1 MTDLRDRQ
9 DPSLQADIAA
19 ASNSGE
25 AYELSQNIG
34 VNPSRAPTIGDVIA
48 ARMGRRGMLRGML
61 GVTAMSMAAG
71 GLTQALMSSTAVAA
85 TAADSQFKFKEV
97 PHGVD
102 DKHHLAEGYDAEIM
116 IRWGDPVTA
125 GAPDFDPLNQTTA
138 KQAMQFGYNCDY
150 VGFTPL
156 PYGSKNGAHG
166 LLCVNHEYTIPQLMF
181 KDVPAPASGRTDLS
195 KITAEMANIEMA
207 AHGGSIVEVRRDA
220 AGKWSYVK
228 DSRFNRRV
236 TMMTPM
242 KISGAAA
249 GDARMRTKADPTGA
263 AVLGMVNNC
272 AGGMTPWGTWLSAEE
287 NFHGYFLGKLPDG
300 HPETVNH
307 KRYGVPD
314 GWYNWGQYHDRM
326 DVSKEPNEPNRFGW
340 IVEID
345 PYDPTSTPVK
355 RTALG
360 RFKHEGAES
369 IINKDGRLVV
379 YMGDD
384 ERFEYVYKFVS
395 NQRVD
400 LNNRE
405 ANRDLLDNGTLF
417 VAKFSEDGAVLWMPI
432 VWGAGPLTPAN
443 GFNSQADVLIEAR
456 RAADLLGA
464 TPMDRPEDIEPNQ
477 KTNKVYVTLTN
488 NERRKA
494 DDANEPRRPNKAN
507 PRAANLWGQI
517 VEMIPPGDD
526 HAALT
531 FKWEMLI
538 IAGNPADGAVKG
550 VYHSATSKDGWFAC
564 PDNMAIDHAGRTWF
578 GTDQGTGWARA
589 SGTADGIWAVE
600 TEGALRG
607 YSRQFWRNPVGAEI
621 CGMSFLPDDRTM
633 TIAVQHPAAD
643 GAKQYKGFERDSTF
657 ADPATR
663 WPDFKPDMPP
673 RPSVVFVTKKD
684 GGVIGS

>member
-1 MTDLRDRQ
+1 MLDARDTL
-9 DPSLQADIAA
+9 DTSLQEDIAN

-25 AYELSQNIG
+25 AYELSQNQGI
-34 VNPSRAPTIGDVIA
+34 NPSRAPTIGDVING
-48 ARMGRRGMLRGML
+48 RLGRRGMLRGML
-61 GVTAMSMAAG
+61 GVTAMSMATG
-71 GLTQALMSSTAVAA
+71 GLTQALMSSASYAA

-102 DKHHLAEGYDAEIM
+102 EKHHLAEGYDAQILL
-116 IRWGDPVTA
+116 RWGDPVTA
-125 GAPDFDPLNQTTA
+125 GAPDFDPMNQTAA

-156 PYGSKNGAHG
+156 PYGSKNPAHG

-181 KDVPAPASGRTDLS
+181 QDVPAPASGRTDLS

-207 AHGGSIVEVRRDA
+207 AHGGSVVEVRRDA

-228 DSRFNRRV
+228 NSPFNRRV
-236 TMMTPM
+236 TMMTEM
-242 KISGAAA
+242 QISGAAG
-249 GDARMRTKADPTGA
+249 GDARLRTKADPTGTK
-263 AVLGMVNNC
+263 VLGMVNNC
-272 AGGMTPWGTWLSAEE
+272 AGGMTPWGTWLSGEE
-287 NFHGYFLGKLPDG
+287 NFHGYFQGKLPEG
-300 HPETVNH
+300 HAEAVNH

-314 GWYNWGQYHDRM
+314 GWYNWGNYHDRM
-326 DVSKEPNEPNRFGW
+326 DVAKEPNEPNRFGW

-345 PYDPTSTPVK
+345 PYNPASKPVK

-379 YMGDD
+379 YLGDD

-395 NQRVD
+395 TNRVD

-417 VAKFSEDGAVLWMPI
+417 VAKYSEDGTVLWMPI
-432 VWGAGPLTPAN
+432 VWGTGPLTPAN
-443 GFNSQADVLIEAR
+443 GFSSQADVLIEAR

-464 TPMDRPEDIEPNQ
+464 TPMDRPEDIEPNH

-494 DDANEPRRPNKAN
+494 DDAIEARRLNKMN
-507 PRAANLWGQI
+507 PRATNLWGQI
-517 VEMIPPGDD
+517 LEMTPPNGD

-531 FKWEMLI
+531 FAWEMLLI
-538 IAGNPADGAVKG
+538 CGNPADAGIKG
-550 VYHSATSKDGWFAC
+550 VYHTATSKDGWFAC

-600 TEGALRG
+600 SDGPLKG

-621 CGMSFLPDDRTM
+621 CGMSFLPDDKTL

-643 GAKQYKGFERDSTF
+643 GAKQYKGFERESTF

-663 WPDFKPDMPP
+663 WPDFQPNMPP